1 MALPRWD
8 PTDQHGQT
16 NQGEVNLNM
25 ADLSNDP
32 FANILNDSSSGGT
45 ASATEA
51 APQDDMDDIISGLSD
66 EEKKII
72 MEASQA
78 KAKKDDEE
86 AAKVQKVGEQL
97 QQQQQQVAQGS
108 QSEVADQKAMS
119 TSFYD
124 ALDDQQKATIDSLSA
139 KQLKEFL
146 KNEGLIVDFG
156 KEALEHLNQV
166 VDKMLQEQRGINVK
180 EVDDLLTQANRD
192 IDGYISKYSDDIEL
206 EKKES
211 KLVGFFKRNKRK
223 AVDWR
228 FAQKD
233 VIEKINALDAKMIF
247 KREQLKRSFYYTNEL
262 LISNREAMEN
272 MVGYLAAMESIHTLA
287 VQYAAKIKE
296 KLDKTDP
303 NSPEYNVVQEQLTKI
318 ADVTNAI
325 DQQHANYMAR
335 LAISWATNS
344 QVHNL
349 QRAQTTVVRNIAMVH
364 THTIPTMKS
373 SIAQIQI
380 ISQVKEAARATNA
393 INEANEHA
401 LNMLMKLQTEDLP
414 QIEEQAQKPITSAE
428 TITRLAESVKS
439 ANEKL
444 VQAINSGQASRRA
457 LEEAVQS
464 AGNIIKEAD
473 KIRDTQLADALIGE
487 KDQTKADIAKL
498 TNEFNAAASEAFDS
512 TKGTDFDSIMNE

>member
-1 MALPRWD
+1 
-8 PTDQHGQT
+8 
-16 NQGEVNLNM
+16 M

-51 APQDDMDDIISGLSD
+51 APQDDMNDIISGLSD

-72 MEASQA
+72 MEASQT

-146 KNEGLIVDFG
+146 KNESLIVDFG

-303 NSPEYNVVQEQLTKI
+303 NSPEYNVIQEQLTKI

>member
-1 MALPRWD
+1 
-8 PTDQHGQT
+8 
-16 NQGEVNLNM
+16 M
-25 ADLSNDP
+25 ADSSNDP

-51 APQDDMDDIISGLSD
+51 APQDNMDDIISGLSD

-72 MEASQA
+72 MEASQT

-86 AAKVQKVGEQL
+86 AAQVQKVSEQL
-97 QQQQQQVAQGS
+97 KQQQQQVAQGA

-124 ALDDQQKATIDSLSA
+124 ALDDQQKATIDALSA

-262 LISNREAMEN
+262 LIANREAMEN

-287 VQYAAKIKE
+287 VQYSAKIKE

-303 NSPEYNVVQEQLTKI
+303 NSPEYNVIQEQLTKI

-380 ISQVKEAARATNA
+380 ISQVKDAARATNA

-428 TITRLAESVKS
+428 TITRLAEAVKS

-498 TNEFNAAASEAFDS
+498 TNEFNTAASEAFDS
-512 TKGTDFDSIMNE
+512 TKGMDFDSIMNE

>member
-1 MALPRWD
+1 
-8 PTDQHGQT
+8 
-16 NQGEVNLNM
+16 M
-25 ADLSNDP
+25 ADSSNDP

-72 MEASQA
+72 MEATQT

-86 AAKVQKVGEQL
+86 AAQVQKVGEQL
-97 QQQQQQVAQGS
+97 QQQQQVAQGA

-124 ALDDQQKATIDSLSA
+124 ALDDQQKATIDALSA

-233 VIEKINALDAKMIF
+233 VLEKINALDAKMIF

-262 LISNREAMEN
+262 LVANREAMEN

-380 ISQVKEAARATNA
+380 ISQVKDAARATNA

-487 KDQTKADIAKL
+487 KDQAKEDIAKL
-498 TNEFNAAASEAFDS
+498 TNEFNTAASGAFDS
-512 TKGTDFDSIMNE
+512 TKGMDFDSIMNE

>member
-1 MALPRWD
+1 
-8 PTDQHGQT
+8 
-16 NQGEVNLNM
+16 M

-51 APQDDMDDIISGLSD
+51 APQDDMNDIISGLSD

-72 MEASQA
+72 MEASQT

-124 ALDDQQKATIDSLSA
+124 ALDDQQKATIDALSA

-303 NSPEYNVVQEQLTKI
+303 NSPEYNVIQEQLTKI

>member
-1 MALPRWD
+1 
-8 PTDQHGQT
+8 
-16 NQGEVNLNM
+16 M
-25 ADLSNDP
+25 ADSSNDP

-51 APQDDMDDIISGLSD
+51 APQDNMDDIISGLSD

-72 MEASQA
+72 MEASQT

-86 AAKVQKVGEQL
+86 AAQVQKVSEQL
-97 QQQQQQVAQGS
+97 KQQQQQVAQGA

-124 ALDDQQKATIDSLSA
+124 ALDDQQKATIDALSA

-262 LISNREAMEN
+262 LIANREAMEN

-287 VQYAAKIKE
+287 VQYSAKIKE

-303 NSPEYNVVQEQLTKI
+303 NSPEYNVIQEQLTKI

-380 ISQVKEAARATNA
+380 ISQVKDAARATNA

-414 QIEEQAQKPITSAE
+414 RIEEQAQKPITSAE

-487 KDQTKADIAKL
+487 KDQAKADIAKL
-498 TNEFNAAASEAFDS
+498 TNEFNTAASGAFDS
-512 TKGTDFDSIMNE
+512 TKGMDFDSIMNE

>member
-1 MALPRWD
+1 
-8 PTDQHGQT
+8 
-16 NQGEVNLNM
+16 M
-25 ADLSNDP
+25 ADSSNDP
-32 FANILNDSSSGGT
+32 FANILNGSSSGGT

-72 MEASQA
+72 MEATQA
-78 KAKKDDEE
+78 KAAKDDEE
-86 AAKVQKVGEQL
+86 AAQVQKVGEQL
-97 QQQQQQVAQGS
+97 QQQQQQVAQGA
-108 QSEVADQKAMS
+108 QSEVVDQKAMS

-124 ALDDQQKATIDSLSA
+124 ALDDQQKATIDALSA

-211 KLVGFFKRNKRK
+211 KLIGFFKRNKRK
-223 AVDWR
+223 VVDWR

-233 VIEKINALDAKMIF
+233 VLEKINALDAKMIF

-262 LISNREAMEN
+262 LIANREAMEN

-287 VQYAAKIKE
+287 VQYAAKIKD
-296 KLDKTDP
+296 KLDKTDS

-380 ISQVKEAARATNA
+380 ISQVKDAARATNA

-414 QIEEQAQKPITSAE
+414 RIEEQAQKPITSAE

-487 KDQTKADIAKL
+487 KDQAKADIAKL
-498 TNEFNAAASEAFDS
+498 TNEFNTAASGAFDS
-512 TKGTDFDSIMNE
+512 TKGMDFDSIMNE

>member
-1 MALPRWD
+1 
-8 PTDQHGQT
+8 
-16 NQGEVNLNM
+16 M

-51 APQDDMDDIISGLSD
+51 APQDNMDDIISGLSD

-72 MEASQA
+72 MEASQT

-97 QQQQQQVAQGS
+97 QQQQQQVAQGA

-124 ALDDQQKATIDSLSA
+124 ALDDQQKATIDALSA

-146 KNEGLIVDFG
+146 KNESLIVDFG

-303 NSPEYNVVQEQLTKI
+303 NSPEYNVIQEQLTKI

-512 TKGTDFDSIMNE
+512 TKGMDFDSIMNE

>member
-1 MALPRWD
+1 
-8 PTDQHGQT
+8 
-16 NQGEVNLNM
+16 M
-25 ADLSNDP
+25 ADSSNDP
-32 FANILNDSSSGGT
+32 FANILNGSSSGGT

-72 MEASQA
+72 MEATQT

-86 AAKVQKVGEQL
+86 AAQVQKVGEQL
-97 QQQQQQVAQGS
+97 QQQQQVAQGA
-108 QSEVADQKAMS
+108 QSEVVDQKAMS

-124 ALDDQQKATIDSLSA
+124 ALDDQQKATIDALSA

-211 KLVGFFKRNKRK
+211 KLIGFFKRNKRK
-223 AVDWR
+223 VVDWR

-233 VIEKINALDAKMIF
+233 VLEKINALDAKMIF

-262 LISNREAMEN
+262 LIANREAMEN

-287 VQYAAKIKE
+287 VQYAAKIKD

-380 ISQVKEAARATNA
+380 ISQVKDAARATNA

-414 QIEEQAQKPITSAE
+414 RIEEQAQKPITSAE

-487 KDQTKADIAKL
+487 KDQAKADIAKL
-498 TNEFNAAASEAFDS
+498 TNEFNTAASGAFDS
-512 TKGTDFDSIMNE
+512 TKGMDFDSIMNE

>member
-1 MALPRWD
+1 
-8 PTDQHGQT
+8 
-16 NQGEVNLNM
+16 
-25 ADLSNDP
+25 
-32 FANILNDSSSGGT
+32 
-45 ASATEA
+45 
-51 APQDDMDDIISGLSD
+51 MDDIISGLSD

-72 MEASQA
+72 MEATQT

-97 QQQQQQVAQGS
+97 KQQQQQVAQGA

-124 ALDDQQKATIDSLSA
+124 ALDDQQKATIDALSA

-262 LISNREAMEN
+262 LIANREAMEN

-287 VQYAAKIKE
+287 VQYSAKIKE

-303 NSPEYNVVQEQLTKI
+303 NSPEYNVIQEQLTKI

-380 ISQVKEAARATNA
+380 ISQVKDAARATNA

-428 TITRLAESVKS
+428 TITRLAEAVKS

-498 TNEFNAAASEAFDS
+498 TNEFNTAASEAFDS
-512 TKGTDFDSIMNE
+512 TKGMDFDSIMNE

>member
-1 MALPRWD
+1 
-8 PTDQHGQT
+8 
-16 NQGEVNLNM
+16 M
-25 ADLSNDP
+25 ADSSNDP

-51 APQDDMDDIISGLSD
+51 APQDNMDDIISGLSD

-72 MEASQA
+72 MEASQT

-86 AAKVQKVGEQL
+86 AAQVQKVSEQL
-97 QQQQQQVAQGS
+97 KQQQQQATQGS
-108 QSEVADQKAMS
+108 QSEMSDQKAMS

-124 ALDDQQKATIDSLSA
+124 ALDDQQKATIDALSA

-262 LISNREAMEN
+262 LIANREAMEN

-287 VQYAAKIKE
+287 VQYSAKIKE

-380 ISQVKEAARATNA
+380 ISQVKDAARATNA

-428 TITRLAESVKS
+428 TITRLAEAVKS

-498 TNEFNAAASEAFDS
+498 TNEFNTAASEAFDS
-512 TKGTDFDSIMNE
+512 TKGMDFDSIMNE

>member
-1 MALPRWD
+1 
-8 PTDQHGQT
+8 
-16 NQGEVNLNM
+16 M
-25 ADLSNDP
+25 ADSSNDP

-51 APQDDMDDIISGLSD
+51 APQDNMDDIISGLSD

-72 MEASQA
+72 MEASQT

-86 AAKVQKVGEQL
+86 AAQVQKVSEQL
-97 QQQQQQVAQGS
+97 KQQQQQVAQGA

-124 ALDDQQKATIDSLSA
+124 ALDDQQKATIDALSA

-262 LISNREAMEN
+262 LIANREAMEN

-287 VQYAAKIKE
+287 VQYSAKIKE

-303 NSPEYNVVQEQLTKI
+303 NSPEYNVIQEQLTKI

-428 TITRLAESVKS
+428 TITRLAEAVKS

-498 TNEFNAAASEAFDS
+498 TNEFNTAASEAFDS
-512 TKGTDFDSIMNE
+512 TKGMDFDSIMNE

>member
-1 MALPRWD
+1 
-8 PTDQHGQT
+8 
-16 NQGEVNLNM
+16 M

-72 MEASQA
+72 MEASQT

-97 QQQQQQVAQGS
+97 QQQQQQVAQGA

-124 ALDDQQKATIDSLSA
+124 ALDDQQKATIDALSA

-146 KNEGLIVDFG
+146 KNESLIVDFG

-233 VIEKINALDAKMIF
+233 VLEKINALDAKMIF

-262 LISNREAMEN
+262 LIANREAMEN

-287 VQYAAKIKE
+287 VQYSAKIKE

-303 NSPEYNVVQEQLTKI
+303 NSPEYNVIQEQLTKI

-428 TITRLAESVKS
+428 TITRLAEAVKS

-498 TNEFNAAASEAFDS
+498 TNEFNTAASEAFDS
-512 TKGTDFDSIMNE
+512 TKGMDFDSIMNE

>member
-1 MALPRWD
+1 
-8 PTDQHGQT
+8 
-16 NQGEVNLNM
+16 M
-25 ADLSNDP
+25 ADSSNDP

-72 MEASQA
+72 MEASQT

-86 AAKVQKVGEQL
+86 AAQVQKVGEQL
-97 QQQQQQVAQGS
+97 QQQQQTTQGS
-108 QSEVADQKAMS
+108 QSEMPDQKAMS

-124 ALDDQQKATIDSLSA
+124 ALDDQQKATIDALSA

-211 KLVGFFKRNKRK
+211 KFIGFFKKNKRK
-223 AVDWR
+223 AVDWK
-228 FAQKD
+228 FAQQD
-233 VIEKINALDAKMIF
+233 VLEKINALDAKMIF

-262 LISNREAMEN
+262 LIANREAMEN

-287 VQYAAKIKE
+287 VQYASKIKE

-303 NSPEYNVVQEQLTKI
+303 SSPEYNVIQEQLTKI

-428 TITRLAESVKS
+428 AITRLAESVKS

-444 VQAINSGQASRRA
+444 VQAINNGQASRRA

-487 KDQTKADIAKL
+487 KDQAKADIAKL
-498 TNEFNAAASEAFDS
+498 TNEFNTAASEAFDS
-512 TKGTDFDSIMNE
+512 TKDMDFDSIMNE

>member
-1 MALPRWD
+1 
-8 PTDQHGQT
+8 
-16 NQGEVNLNM
+16 M
-25 ADLSNDP
+25 ADSSNDP

-45 ASATEA
+45 ARATEA

-72 MEASQA
+72 MEASQT

-86 AAKVQKVGEQL
+86 AAQVQKVSEQL
-97 QQQQQQVAQGS
+97 KQQQQQVAQGA

-124 ALDDQQKATIDSLSA
+124 ALDDQQKATIDALSA

-262 LISNREAMEN
+262 LIANREAMEN

-287 VQYAAKIKE
+287 VQYSAKIKE

-303 NSPEYNVVQEQLTKI
+303 NSPEYNVIQEQLTKI

-428 TITRLAESVKS
+428 TITRLAEAVKS

-498 TNEFNAAASEAFDS
+498 TNEFNTAASEAFDS
-512 TKGTDFDSIMNE
+512 TKGMDFDSIMNE

>member
-1 MALPRWD
+1 
-8 PTDQHGQT
+8 
-16 NQGEVNLNM
+16 M
-25 ADLSNDP
+25 ADSSNDP
-32 FANILNDSSSGGT
+32 FANILNGSSSGGT

-72 MEASQA
+72 MEATQA

-86 AAKVQKVGEQL
+86 AAQVQKVGEQL
-97 QQQQQQVAQGS
+97 QQQQQVAQGA

-124 ALDDQQKATIDSLSA
+124 ALDDQQKATIDALSA

-211 KLVGFFKRNKRK
+211 KLIGLFKRHKRK
-223 AVDWR
+223 VVDWR

-233 VIEKINALDAKMIF
+233 VLEKINALDAKMIF

-262 LISNREAMEN
+262 LIANREAMEN

-287 VQYAAKIKE
+287 VQYAAKIKD

-380 ISQVKEAARATNA
+380 ISQVKDAARATNA

-487 KDQTKADIAKL
+487 KDQAKADIAKL
-498 TNEFNAAASEAFDS
+498 TNEFNTAASEAFDS
-512 TKGTDFDSIMNE
+512 TKGMDFDSIMNE

>member
-1 MALPRWD
+1 
-8 PTDQHGQT
+8 
-16 NQGEVNLNM
+16 M
-25 ADLSNDP
+25 ADSSNDP
-32 FANILNDSSSGGT
+32 FANILNGSSSGGT

-72 MEASQA
+72 MEATQT

-86 AAKVQKVGEQL
+86 AAQVQKVGEQL
-97 QQQQQQVAQGS
+97 QQQQQQVAQGA

-124 ALDDQQKATIDSLSA
+124 ALDDQQKVTIDALSA

-211 KLVGFFKRNKRK
+211 KLVEFFKRHKRK

-233 VIEKINALDAKMIF
+233 VLEKINALDAKMIF

-262 LISNREAMEN
+262 LIANREAMEN

-287 VQYAAKIKE
+287 VQYAAKIKD
-296 KLDKTDP
+296 KLDKTDA

-380 ISQVKEAARATNA
+380 ISQVKDAARAANA

-414 QIEEQAQKPITSAE
+414 RIEEQAQKPITSAE
-428 TITRLAESVKS
+428 AITRLAESVKS

-487 KDQTKADIAKL
+487 KEQAKADIAKL
-498 TNEFNAAASEAFDS
+498 TNEFNTAASGAFDS
-512 TKGTDFDSIMNE
+512 TKGMDFDSIMNE